1 MRVMLLGQ
9 GLLSVLHN
17 SADIIMTYC
26 LKECKHSNLFHLNAA
41 CSLAIGRV
49 CRELRLGTNLVSILH
64 TQQWP
69 APILRRRLMTG
80 YIWKVEPGNE
90 LANK

>member
-1 MRVMLLGQ
+1 
-9 GLLSVLHN
+9 
-17 SADIIMTYC
+17 MTYR
-26 LKECKHSNLFHLNAA
+26 LKERKHSNLSQGDLNAA

-49 CRELRLGTNLVSILH
+49 CRKLRLGTNLVSILH

-69 APILRRRLMTG
+69 APILQRRLMTG
-80 YIWKVEPGNE
+80 YIWEVEPGNE